1 MQLAAGCGD
10 GPAAPSDD
18 PKDHHG
24 KEREEK
30 EKTMQHKRS
39 RLSTKILA
47 FVLILALVFPASAF
61 ASVADVAKDTRAPG
75 KSLAN
80 TYPAYTDIEWQIS
93 LAENAQA
100 MVTVPTNMTEEEL
113 GTALSGDLTLSLDRD
128 STRGYL
134 NPEKFPYPYQGGA
147 LDTWM
152 TQWTKDKQPQNLFRV
167 TEMGISVDEAG
178 KVSLKLWIDINCYF
192 GNRSGNVDYSAPHSN
207 GGAYLDLCGYYTLNV
222 TAGDE
227 AVGSIHTKIVPYD
240 SFRTVYELYDDIDAL
255 AAMDTDLYVSKES
268 MGQTTTDGYDMPYLI
283 VADSKESVDKW
294 LAYTDLVES
303 DPDLVLTK
311 LANGDFDDLRVPMF
325 ASNVHSNENA
335 AVNGILEFAH
345 LLLEN
350 ETINVNTLEGFTD
363 AGKELLAQE
372 MAKQNVAVPE
382 QIKDFAS
389 YIGFIRGENG
399 YKANGSLY
407 SGQLDLEE
415 YYNVKNNE
423 VNVKELLGDVFMVIV
438 PEQNI
443 EGYEHMTRT
452 TGQGYDPNRDE
463 ANQTLFED
471 ANAMALVNKFNPMVF
486 TEIHGRVEAMLIEPC
501 TPPHEPNYEYDLI
514 DKQFIQ
520 LGEAVGMGAIAN
532 NPEHNSF
539 EMPYRDY
546 LRVDNDSPSGVAWTE
561 PWDDMTTAYGS
572 QFPVLIG
579 TAGITWELPV
589 YSDVASELVVPYG
602 LMTQAMYI
610 QANKITML
618 ENQAKLFSRGVNNT
632 NSNELV
638 APWYVDQ
645 YDRPGTQ
652 TELMRPV
659 YDGEGQNGN
668 FYPECYIIPMDSA
681 NQKNLYDA
689 AAEMKYLTRNDVKV
703 NVASKEFTYDGVTYP
718 AGTMVVSMYQ
728 AKRSLANSQL
738 FDGTFINVWQGLYS
752 ESFAQR
758 SNARGYDRVI
768 VAEPAAYKTIM
779 AACPETIN
787 YTQALTY
794 LAAFATQFEGVE
806 NADVIIENVSN
817 DSAAAVNALLRAG
830 KTVAMITEGSEKGN
844 FICSYEDFM
853 TVAKDYVLTAT
864 GEYGAGIKAAVILN
878 PQVYLPGKPA
888 DNTSGYVE
896 TTLRSGSYNYRFDWL
911 ALTAMG
917 FTMTDDLTKANV
929 IVGSRALSDDAL
941 AAVKAGTPYM
951 GYSNDAITGRSAF
964 MQELGVEI
972 SSCDKGTDFLGRVV
986 YPNNTLVNAT
996 YINEG
1001 DDVMYEYGT
1010 NWFTKIPEG
1019 ATVLV
1024 QNAGKAP
1031 LQGCICLTDDELTE
1045 QFNQYNNGVVGFEYQ
1060 NGDLDMALFA
1070 NVLNHKIHQTDE
1082 YTFISNFIF
1091 SRSLTQ
1097 TAYEGTAQPENPDPV
1112 NPGKPEEP
1120 GKPDAPK
1127 TGDSSN
1133 IIVWVLAASFSCV
1146 MIPAAVTLKRKAR

>member
-1 MQLAAGCGD
+1 
-10 GPAAPSDD
+10 
-18 PKDHHG
+18 
-24 KEREEK
+24 
-30 EKTMQHKRS
+30 MQHKRS

-80 TYPAYTDIEWQIS
+80 TYPAYTDIDWQIS
-93 LAENAQA
+93 LAEDATA
-100 MVTVPTNMTEEEL
+100 TVTLPTNLTENEL
-113 GTALSGDLTLSLDRD
+113 AAAMDAGLSLSLDRD
-128 STRGYL
+128 TQRGYL
-134 NPEKFPYPYQGGA
+134 NPEKFPNPYQGGP
-147 LDTWM
+147 LDSWK
-152 TQWTKDKQPQNLFRV
+152 TQRDTQMFQ
-167 TEMGISVDEAG
+167 VDDYGFAFDDDG
-178 KVSLKLWIDINCYF
+178 KVSLVLYLNISCYF
-192 GNRSGNVDYSAPHSN
+192 ANRSGSVDYSAPHSN
-207 GGAYLDLCGYYTLNV
+207 GGAYLGLCGYYTLRV
-222 TAGDE
+222 TADGKDI
-227 AVGSIHTKIVPYD
+227 ASCHAKVVPYD
-240 SFRTVYELYDDIDAL
+240 SFRTVYELYDDLEAL

-303 DPDLVLTK
+303 DPDLALTK

-382 QIKDFAS
+382 QIKNFAS

-407 SGQLDLEE
+407 SGQLDLAA
-415 YYNVKNNE
+415 YYNVQENR

-514 DKQFIQ
+514 AKQFIQ

-659 YDGEGQNGN
+659 YDGEGQNSN

-806 NADVIIENVSN
+806 NADVIIDNVSN

-864 GEYGAGIKAAVILN
+864 GVYGSGIKAAVILN

-951 GYSNDAITGRSAF
+951 GYSNGAISGSAF

-1010 NWFTKIPEG
+1010 NWFTKLPEG

-1024 QNAGKAP
+1024 QNAGKDP
-1031 LQGCICLTDDELTE
+1031 LQGCICLTDDELTA

-1060 NGDLDMALFA
+1060 NGDLDIALFA

-1097 TAYEGTAQPENPDPV
+1097 TAYEGTAQPTISEQPEKPENPEK
-1112 NPGKPEEP
+1112 PGQ
-1120 GKPDAPK
+1120 PDAPK

-1133 IIVWVLAASFSCV
+1133 IILWVLAASFSCV

>member
-1 MQLAAGCGD
+1 MDAG
-10 GPAAPSDD
+10 
-18 PKDHHG
+18 
-24 KEREEK
+24 
-30 EKTMQHKRS
+30 
-39 RLSTKILA
+39 LS
-47 FVLILALVFPASAF
+47 
-61 ASVADVAKDTRAPG
+61 
-75 KSLAN
+75 
-80 TYPAYTDIEWQIS
+80 
-93 LAENAQA
+93 
-100 MVTVPTNMTEEEL
+100 
-113 GTALSGDLTLSLDRD
+113 LSLDRD
-128 STRGYL
+128 TQRGYL
-134 NPEKFPYPYQGGA
+134 NPEKFPNPYQGGP
-147 LDTWM
+147 LDSWK
-152 TQWTKDKQPQNLFRV
+152 TQRDTQMFQ
-167 TEMGISVDEAG
+167 VDDYGFAFDDDG
-178 KVSLKLWIDINCYF
+178 KVSLVLYLNISCYF
-192 GNRSGNVDYSAPHSN
+192 ANRSGSVDYSAPHSN
-207 GGAYLDLCGYYTLNV
+207 GGAYLDLCGYYTLRV
-222 TAGDE
+222 TADGKDI
-227 AVGSIHTKIVPYD
+227 ASCHAKVVPYD
-240 SFRTVYELYDDIDAL
+240 SFRTVYELYDDLEAL

-303 DPDLVLTK
+303 DPDLALTK

-382 QIKDFAS
+382 QIKNFAS

-407 SGQLDLEE
+407 SGQLDLAA
-415 YYNVKNNE
+415 YYNVQENR

-486 TEIHGRVEAMLIEPC
+486 TEIHGRVDAVLIEPC

-514 DKQFIQ
+514 AKQFIQ

-539 EMPYRDY
+539 EMPHRDY

-806 NADVIIENVSN
+806 NADVIIDNVSN

-830 KTVAMITEGSEKGN
+830 KTVAIITEGSEKGN

-864 GEYGAGIKAAVILN
+864 GVYGAGIKAAVILN

-917 FTMTDDLTKANV
+917 FTMTEDLTKANV

-996 YINEG
+996 YIN
-1001 DDVMYEYGT
+1001 DV
-1010 NWFTKIPEG
+1010 
-1019 ATVLV
+1019 
-1024 QNAGKAP
+1024 
-1031 LQGCICLTDDELTE
+1031 
-1045 QFNQYNNGVVGFEYQ
+1045 
-1060 NGDLDMALFA
+1060 
-1070 NVLNHKIHQTDE
+1070 
-1082 YTFISNFIF
+1082 
-1091 SRSLTQ
+1091 
-1097 TAYEGTAQPENPDPV
+1097 
-1112 NPGKPEEP
+1112 
-1120 GKPDAPK
+1120 PK

-1133 IIVWVLAASFSCV
+1133 IILWVLAASFSCV

>member
-1 MQLAAGCGD
+1 
-10 GPAAPSDD
+10 
-18 PKDHHG
+18 
-24 KEREEK
+24 
-30 EKTMQHKRS
+30 MQHKRS

-80 TYPAYTDIEWQIS
+80 TYPAYTDIDWQIS
-93 LAENAQA
+93 LAEDATA
-100 MVTVPTNMTEEEL
+100 TVTLPTNLTENEL
-113 GTALSGDLTLSLDRD
+113 AAAMDAGLSLSLDRD
-128 STRGYL
+128 TQRGYL
-134 NPEKFPYPYQGGA
+134 NPEKFPNPYQGGP
-147 LDTWM
+147 LDSWK
-152 TQWTKDKQPQNLFRV
+152 TQRDTQMFQ
-167 TEMGISVDEAG
+167 VDDYGFAFDDDG
-178 KVSLKLWIDINCYF
+178 KVSLVLYLNISCYF
-192 GNRSGNVDYSAPHSN
+192 ANRSGSVDYSAPHSN
-207 GGAYLDLCGYYTLNV
+207 GGAYLGLCGYYTLRV
-222 TAGDE
+222 TADGKDI
-227 AVGSIHTKIVPYD
+227 ASCHAKVVPYD
-240 SFRTVYELYDDIDAL
+240 SFRTVYELYDDLEAL

-303 DPDLVLTK
+303 DPDLALTK

-382 QIKDFAS
+382 QIKNFAS

-407 SGQLDLEE
+407 SGQLDLAA
-415 YYNVKNNE
+415 YYNVQENR

-514 DKQFIQ
+514 AKQFIQ

-806 NADVIIENVSN
+806 NADVIIDNVSN

-864 GEYGAGIKAAVILN
+864 GVYGSGIKAAVILN

-951 GYSNDAITGRSAF
+951 GYSNGAISGSAF

-1010 NWFTKIPEG
+1010 NWFTKLPEG

-1024 QNAGKAP
+1024 QNAGKDP
-1031 LQGCICLTDDELTE
+1031 LQGCICLTDDELTA

-1060 NGDLDMALFA
+1060 NGDLDIALFA

-1097 TAYEGTAQPENPDPV
+1097 TAYEGTAQPTISEQPEKPENPEK
-1112 NPGKPEEP
+1112 PGQ
-1120 GKPDAPK
+1120 PDAPK

-1133 IIVWVLAASFSCV
+1133 IILWVLAASFSCV

>member
-1 MQLAAGCGD
+1 MTAD
-10 GPAAPSDD
+10 G
-18 PKDHHG
+18 KD
-24 KEREEK
+24 
-30 EKTMQHKRS
+30 
-39 RLSTKILA
+39 I
-47 FVLILALVFPASAF
+47 ASCH
-61 ASVADVAKDTRAPG
+61 AK
-75 KSLAN
+75 
-80 TYPAYTDIEWQIS
+80 
-93 LAENAQA
+93 
-100 MVTVPTNMTEEEL
+100 V
-113 GTALSGDLTLSLDRD
+113 
-128 STRGYL
+128 
-134 NPEKFPYPYQGGA
+134 
-147 LDTWM
+147 
-152 TQWTKDKQPQNLFRV
+152 
-167 TEMGISVDEAG
+167 
-178 KVSLKLWIDINCYF
+178 
-192 GNRSGNVDYSAPHSN
+192 
-207 GGAYLDLCGYYTLNV
+207 
-222 TAGDE
+222 
-227 AVGSIHTKIVPYD
+227 VPYD
-240 SFRTVYELYDDIDAL
+240 SFRTVYELYDDLEAL
-255 AAMDTDLYVSKES
+255 AATDTDLYVSKES

-303 DPDLVLTK
+303 DPDLALTK

-407 SGQLDLEE
+407 SGQLDLAA
-415 YYNVKNNE
+415 YYNVQENR

-514 DKQFIQ
+514 
-520 LGEAVGMGAIAN
+520 
-532 NPEHNSF
+532 
-539 EMPYRDY
+539 
-546 LRVDNDSPSGVAWTE
+546 
-561 PWDDMTTAYGS
+561 
-572 QFPVLIG
+572 
-579 TAGITWELPV
+579 
-589 YSDVASELVVPYG
+589 
-602 LMTQAMYI
+602 
-610 QANKITML
+610 
-618 ENQAKLFSRGVNNT
+618 AKLFSRGVNNT

-668 FYPECYIIPMDSA
+668 FYPECYIIPMDST

-703 NVASKEFTYDGVTYP
+703 NVASKESTYDGVTYP

-806 NADVIIENVSN
+806 NADVIIDNVSN

-864 GEYGAGIKAAVILN
+864 GVYGAGIKAAVILN

-951 GYSNDAITGRSAF
+951 GYSNGAISGSAF

-996 YINEG
+996 Y
-1001 DDVMYEYGT
+1001 
-1010 NWFTKIPEG
+1010 
-1019 ATVLV
+1019 
-1024 QNAGKAP
+1024 
-1031 LQGCICLTDDELTE
+1031 
-1045 QFNQYNNGVVGFEYQ
+1045 FNDG
-1060 NGDLDMALFA
+1060 
-1070 NVLNHKIHQTDE
+1070 
-1082 YTFISNFIF
+1082 
-1091 SRSLTQ
+1091 
-1097 TAYEGTAQPENPDPV
+1097 
-1112 NPGKPEEP
+1112 
-1120 GKPDAPK
+1120 PK

>member
-1 MQLAAGCGD
+1 
-10 GPAAPSDD
+10 
-18 PKDHHG
+18 
-24 KEREEK
+24 
-30 EKTMQHKRS
+30 MQHKRS

-80 TYPAYTDIEWQIS
+80 TYPAYTDIDWQIS
-93 LAENAQA
+93 LAEDATA
-100 MVTVPTNMTEEEL
+100 TVTLPTNLTENEL
-113 GTALSGDLTLSLDRD
+113 AAAMDAGLSLSLDRD
-128 STRGYL
+128 TQRGYL
-134 NPEKFPYPYQGGA
+134 NPEKFPNPYQGGP
-147 LDTWM
+147 LDSWK
-152 TQWTKDKQPQNLFRV
+152 TQRDTQMFQ
-167 TEMGISVDEAG
+167 VDDYGFAFDDDG
-178 KVSLKLWIDINCYF
+178 KVSLVLYLNISCYF
-192 GNRSGNVDYSAPHSN
+192 ANRSGSVDYSAPHSN
-207 GGAYLDLCGYYTLNV
+207 GGAYLDLCGYYTLRV
-222 TAGDE
+222 TADGKDI
-227 AVGSIHTKIVPYD
+227 ASCHAKVVPYD
-240 SFRTVYELYDDIDAL
+240 SFRTVYELYDDLEAL

-303 DPDLVLTK
+303 DPDLALTK

-325 ASNVHSNENA
+325 VSNVHSNENA

-382 QIKDFAS
+382 QIKNFAS

-407 SGQLDLEE
+407 SGQLDLAA
-415 YYNVKNNE
+415 YYNVQENR

-514 DKQFIQ
+514 AKQFIQ

-806 NADVIIENVSN
+806 NADVIIDNVSN
-817 DSAAAVNALLRAG
+817 DSAAAVNALLRVG

-864 GEYGAGIKAAVILN
+864 GVYGAGIKAAVILN

-917 FTMTDDLTKANV
+917 FTMTEDLTKANV

-1024 QNAGKAP
+1024 QNAGKTP
-1031 LQGCICLTDDELTE
+1031 MQGCICLTDDELTA

-1060 NGDLDMALFA
+1060 SGKLDMALFA

-1091 SRSLTQ
+1091 SRSLTT
-1097 TAYEGTAQPENPDPV
+1097 TAYEGVAQPENPDPV

-1133 IIVWVLAASFSCV
+1133 IILWVLAASFSCV

>member
-1 MQLAAGCGD
+1 
-10 GPAAPSDD
+10 
-18 PKDHHG
+18 
-24 KEREEK
+24 
-30 EKTMQHKRS
+30 MQHKRS

-80 TYPAYTDIEWQIS
+80 TYPAYTDIDWQIS
-93 LAENAQA
+93 LAEDATA
-100 MVTVPTNMTEEEL
+100 TVTLPTNLTENEL
-113 GTALSGDLTLSLDRD
+113 AAAMDAGLSLSLDRD
-128 STRGYL
+128 TQRGYL
-134 NPEKFPYPYQGGA
+134 NPEKFPNPYQGGP
-147 LDTWM
+147 LDSWK
-152 TQWTKDKQPQNLFRV
+152 TQRDTQMFQ
-167 TEMGISVDEAG
+167 VDDYGFAFDDDG
-178 KVSLKLWIDINCYF
+178 KVSLVLYLNISCYF
-192 GNRSGNVDYSAPHSN
+192 ANRSGSVNYSAPHSN
-207 GGAYLDLCGYYTLNV
+207 GGAYLGLCGYYTLRV
-222 TAGDE
+222 TADGKDIVSCH
-227 AVGSIHTKIVPYD
+227 AKVVPYD
-240 SFRTVYELYDDIDAL
+240 SFRTVYELYDDLEAL
-255 AAMDTDLYVSKES
+255 AATDTDLYVSKES

-303 DPDLVLTK
+303 DPDLALTK

-514 DKQFIQ
+514 AKQFIQ

-806 NADVIIENVSN
+806 NADVIIDNVSN

-830 KTVAMITEGSEKGN
+830 KTVAIITEGSEKGN

-864 GEYGAGIKAAVILN
+864 GVYGAGIKAAVILN

-911 ALTAMG
+911 APTAMG
-917 FTMTDDLTKANV
+917 FTIKANV

-951 GYSNDAITGRSAF
+951 GYSTGAISGSAF

-1091 SRSLTQ
+1091 SRSLTE
-1097 TAYEGTAQPENPDPV
+1097 TAYEGVAQPENPDPV

>member
-1 MQLAAGCGD
+1 
-10 GPAAPSDD
+10 
-18 PKDHHG
+18 
-24 KEREEK
+24 
-30 EKTMQHKRS
+30 MQHKRS
-39 RLSTKILA
+39 RLTTKILA

-93 LAENAQA
+93 LAEDATA
-100 MVTVPTNMTEEEL
+100 TVTLPTNLTENEL
-113 GTALSGDLTLSLDRD
+113 AAAMDAGLSLSLDRD
-128 STRGYL
+128 TQRGYL
-134 NPEKFPYPYQGGA
+134 NPEKFPNPYQGGP
-147 LDTWM
+147 LDSWK

-192 GNRSGNVDYSAPHSN
+192 GNRSGSVDYSAPHSN

-240 SFRTVYELYDDIDAL
+240 SFRTVYELYDDLEAL
-255 AAMDTDLYVSKES
+255 AATDTDLYVSKES

-283 VADSKESVDKW
+283 IADSKESVDKW

-303 DPDLVLTK
+303 DPDLALTK

-372 MAKQNVAVPE
+372 IAKQNVAVPE
-382 QIKDFAS
+382 QIKNFAS

-514 DKQFIQ
+514 AKQFIQ

-618 ENQAKLFSRGVNNT
+618 ENQAKLFSRGVNNI

-806 NADVIIENVSN
+806 NADVIIDNVSN

-844 FICSYEDFM
+844 FVCSYEDFM

-864 GEYGAGIKAAVILN
+864 GVYGAGIKAAVILN

-1010 NWFTKIPEG
+1010 NWFTKLPEG

-1024 QNAGKAP
+1024 QNAGKTP
-1031 LQGCICLTDDELTE
+1031 MQGCICLTDDELTA

-1060 NGDLDMALFA
+1060 SGKLDMALFA

-1097 TAYEGTAQPENPDPV
+1097 TAYEGTAQPTTPEQPE
-1112 NPGKPEEP
+1112 KPEEP
-1120 GKPDAPK
+1120 EKPGQPDAPK
-1127 TGDSSN
+1127 TGDPSN
-1133 IIVWVLAASFSCV
+1133 IILWVLAASFSCV

>member
-1 MQLAAGCGD
+1 
-10 GPAAPSDD
+10 
-18 PKDHHG
+18 
-24 KEREEK
+24 
-30 EKTMQHKRS
+30 MQHKRS

-80 TYPAYTDIEWQIS
+80 TYPAYTDIDWQIS
-93 LAENAQA
+93 LAEDATA
-100 MVTVPTNMTEEEL
+100 TVTLPTNLTENEL
-113 GTALSGDLTLSLDRD
+113 AAAMDAGLSLSLDRD
-128 STRGYL
+128 TQRGYL
-134 NPEKFPYPYQGGA
+134 NPEKFPNPYQGGP
-147 LDTWM
+147 LDSWK
-152 TQWTKDKQPQNLFRV
+152 TQRDTQMFQ
-167 TEMGISVDEAG
+167 VDDYGFAFDDDG
-178 KVSLKLWIDINCYF
+178 KVSLVLYLNISCYF
-192 GNRSGNVDYSAPHSN
+192 ANRSGSVNYSAPHSN
-207 GGAYLDLCGYYTLNV
+207 GGAYLGLCGYYTLRV
-222 TAGDE
+222 TADGKDI
-227 AVGSIHTKIVPYD
+227 ASCHAKVVPYD
-240 SFRTVYELYDDIDAL
+240 SFRTVYELYDDLEAL
-255 AAMDTDLYVSKES
+255 AATDTDLYVSKES

-303 DPDLVLTK
+303 DPDLALTK

-382 QIKDFAS
+382 QIKNFAS

-407 SGQLDLEE
+407 SGQLDLAA
-415 YYNVKNNE
+415 YYNVQENR

-438 PEQNI
+438 PEHNI

-514 DKQFIQ
+514 AKQFIQ

-618 ENQAKLFSRGVNNT
+618 ENQAKLFSRGVNNI

-806 NADVIIENVSN
+806 NADVIIDNVSN

-844 FICSYEDFM
+844 FVCSYEDFM

-864 GEYGAGIKAAVILN
+864 GVYGAGIKAAVILN

-1010 NWFTKIPEG
+1010 NWFTKLPEG

-1024 QNAGKAP
+1024 QNAGKTP
-1031 LQGCICLTDDELTE
+1031 MQGCICLTDDELTA

-1060 NGDLDMALFA
+1060 SGKLDMALFA

-1097 TAYEGTAQPENPDPV
+1097 TAYEGTAQPTTPEQPE
-1112 NPGKPEEP
+1112 KPEEP
-1120 GKPDAPK
+1120 EKPGQPDAPK
-1127 TGDSSN
+1127 TGDPSN
-1133 IIVWVLAASFSCV
+1133 IILWVLAASFSCV

>member
-1 MQLAAGCGD
+1 
-10 GPAAPSDD
+10 
-18 PKDHHG
+18 
-24 KEREEK
+24 
-30 EKTMQHKRS
+30 MQHKRS

-61 ASVADVAKDTRAPG
+61 ASVADVAKDTRSPG

-80 TYPAYTDIEWQIS
+80 TYPAYTDIDWQIS
-93 LAENAQA
+93 LAEDATA
-100 MVTVPTNMTEEEL
+100 TVTLPTNLTENEL
-113 GTALSGDLTLSLDRD
+113 AAAMDAGLSLSLDRD
-128 STRGYL
+128 TQRGYL
-134 NPEKFPYPYQGGA
+134 NPEKFPNPYQGGP
-147 LDTWM
+147 LDSWK
-152 TQWTKDKQPQNLFRV
+152 TQRDTQMFQ
-167 TEMGISVDEAG
+167 VDDYGFAFDDDG
-178 KVSLKLWIDINCYF
+178 KVSLVLYLNISCYF
-192 GNRSGNVDYSAPHSN
+192 ANRSGSVDYSAPHSN
-207 GGAYLDLCGYYTLNV
+207 GGAYLDLCGYYTLRV
-222 TAGDE
+222 TADGKDI
-227 AVGSIHTKIVPYD
+227 ASCHAKVVPYD
-240 SFRTVYELYDDIDAL
+240 SFRTVYELYDDLEAL
-255 AAMDTDLYVSKES
+255 AA
-268 MGQTTTDGYDMPYLI
+268 
-283 VADSKESVDKW
+283 
-294 LAYTDLVES
+294 
-303 DPDLVLTK
+303 
-311 LANGDFDDLRVPMF
+311 
-325 ASNVHSNENA
+325 
-335 AVNGILEFAH
+335 
-345 LLLEN
+345 
-350 ETINVNTLEGFTD
+350 
-363 AGKELLAQE
+363 
-372 MAKQNVAVPE
+372 
-382 QIKDFAS
+382 
-389 YIGFIRGENG
+389 
-399 YKANGSLY
+399 
-407 SGQLDLEE
+407 
-415 YYNVKNNE
+415 YYNVQENR

-514 DKQFIQ
+514 AKQFIQ

-806 NADVIIENVSN
+806 NADVIIDNVSN

-830 KTVAMITEGSEKGN
+830 KTVAIITEGSEKGN

-864 GEYGAGIKAAVILN
+864 GVYGAGIKAAVILN

-996 YINEG
+996 YINDG
-1001 DDVMYEYGT
+1001 
-1010 NWFTKIPEG
+1010 
-1019 ATVLV
+1019 
-1024 QNAGKAP
+1024 
-1031 LQGCICLTDDELTE
+1031 
-1045 QFNQYNNGVVGFEYQ
+1045 
-1060 NGDLDMALFA
+1060 
-1070 NVLNHKIHQTDE
+1070 
-1082 YTFISNFIF
+1082 
-1091 SRSLTQ
+1091 
-1097 TAYEGTAQPENPDPV
+1097 
-1112 NPGKPEEP
+1112 
-1120 GKPDAPK
+1120 PK

>member
-1 MQLAAGCGD
+1 
-10 GPAAPSDD
+10 
-18 PKDHHG
+18 
-24 KEREEK
+24 
-30 EKTMQHKRS
+30 MQHKRS

-61 ASVADVAKDTRAPG
+61 ASVADVAKDTRSPD

-80 TYPAYTDIEWQIS
+80 TYPAYTDIDWQIS
-93 LAENAQA
+93 LAEDATA
-100 MVTVPTNMTEEEL
+100 TVTLPTNLTENEL
-113 GTALSGDLTLSLDRD
+113 AAAMDAGLSLSLDRD
-128 STRGYL
+128 TQRGYL
-134 NPEKFPYPYQGGA
+134 NPEKFPNPYQGGP
-147 LDTWM
+147 LDSWK
-152 TQWTKDKQPQNLFRV
+152 TQRDTQMFQ
-167 TEMGISVDEAG
+167 VDDYGFAFDDDG
-178 KVSLKLWIDINCYF
+178 KVSLVLYLNISCYF
-192 GNRSGNVDYSAPHSN
+192 ANRSGSVDYSAPHSN
-207 GGAYLDLCGYYTLNV
+207 GGAYLGLCGYYTLRV
-222 TAGDE
+222 TADGKDI
-227 AVGSIHTKIVPYD
+227 ASCHAKVVPYD
-240 SFRTVYELYDDIDAL
+240 SFRTVYELYDDLEAL
-255 AAMDTDLYVSKES
+255 AATDTDLYVSKES

-303 DPDLVLTK
+303 DPDLALTK

-382 QIKDFAS
+382 QIKNFAS

-407 SGQLDLEE
+407 SGQLDLAA
-415 YYNVKNNE
+415 YYNVQENR

-514 DKQFIQ
+514 AKQFIQ

-689 AAEMKYLTRNDVKV
+689 AEMKYLTRNDVKV

-738 FDGTFINVWQGLYS
+738 FDGTFINVWRGLYS

-758 SNARGYDRVI
+758 SNARGYDRII

-794 LAAFATQFEGVE
+794 LATFATQFEGVE
-806 NADVIIENVSN
+806 NADVIIDNVSN

-853 TVAKDYVLTAT
+853 TVAKDYVITAT
-864 GEYGAGIKAAVILN
+864 GVYGANYKAAVILN
-878 PQVYLPGKPA
+878 PLVFLPGKPA
-888 DNTSGYVE
+888 NNTSGYVE

-917 FTMTDDLTKANV
+917 FTMTEDLTKANV

-951 GYSNDAITGRSAF
+951 GYSTGAISESAL

-972 SSCDKGTDFLGRVV
+972 SSCTMGTDFLGRVV
-986 YPNNTLVNAT
+986 YPNNTLVNAS
-996 YINEG
+996 YINEA

-1024 QNAGKAP
+1024 QNAGKTP
-1031 LQGCICLTDDELTE
+1031 LQGCICLTDDKLTE

-1060 NGDLDMALFA
+1060 SGKLDMALFA

-1091 SRSLTQ
+1091 SRSLTE
-1097 TAYEGTAQPENPDPV
+1097 TAYEGVAQPENPDPV

-1127 TGDSSN
+1127 TGDTSS
-1133 IIVWVLAASFSCV
+1133 IIVWVLAASFTVV
-1146 MIPAAVTLKRKAR
+1146 MIPMTVTLKRKAR

>member
-1 MQLAAGCGD
+1 
-10 GPAAPSDD
+10 
-18 PKDHHG
+18 
-24 KEREEK
+24 
-30 EKTMQHKRS
+30 MQHKRS

-61 ASVADVAKDTRAPG
+61 ASVADVAKDTRSPG

-80 TYPAYTDIEWQIS
+80 TYPAYTDIDWQIS
-93 LAENAQA
+93 LAEDATA
-100 MVTVPTNMTEEEL
+100 TVTLPTNLTENEL
-113 GTALSGDLTLSLDRD
+113 AAAMDAGLSLSLDRD
-128 STRGYL
+128 TQRGYL
-134 NPEKFPYPYQGGA
+134 NPEKFPNPYQGGP
-147 LDTWM
+147 LDSWK
-152 TQWTKDKQPQNLFRV
+152 TQRDTQMFQ
-167 TEMGISVDEAG
+167 VDDYGFAFDDDG
-178 KVSLKLWIDINCYF
+178 KVSLVLYLNISCYF
-192 GNRSGNVDYSAPHSN
+192 ANRSGSVDYSAPHSN
-207 GGAYLDLCGYYTLNV
+207 GGAYLDLCGYYTLRV
-222 TAGDE
+222 TADGKDI
-227 AVGSIHTKIVPYD
+227 ASCHAKVVPYD
-240 SFRTVYELYDDIDAL
+240 SFRTVYELYDDLEAL
-255 AAMDTDLYVSKES
+255 AAMDTDLYVAKES
-268 MGQTTTDGYDMPYLI
+268 MGQTTVDGYDMPYLI

-303 DPDLVLTK
+303 DPDLALTK

-350 ETINVNTLEGFTD
+350 ETISVNTLEGFTD

-382 QIKDFAS
+382 QIKNFAS

-514 DKQFIQ
+514 AKQFIQ

-539 EMPYRDY
+539 EMPHRDY

-610 QANKITML
+610 QANKITMP

-806 NADVIIENVSN
+806 NADVIIDNVSN

-853 TVAKDYVLTAT
+853 TVAKDYVITAT
-864 GEYGAGIKAAVILN
+864 GVYGANYKAAVILN
-878 PQVYLPGKPA
+878 PLVFLPGKPA
-888 DNTSGYVE
+888 NNTSGYVE

-929 IVGSRALSDDAL
+929 IVGSRVLSDDAL

-951 GYSNDAITGRSAF
+951 GYSNDAITGSSAF

-972 SSCDKGTDFLGRVV
+972 SSCDMGTDFLGRVV

-1010 NWFTKIPEG
+1010 NWFTKIPKG

-1060 NGDLDMALFA
+1060 SGDLDMALFA

-1091 SRSLTQ
+1091 SRSLTT
-1097 TAYEGTAQPENPDPV
+1097 TAYEGVAQPENPDPV

-1133 IIVWVLAASFSCV
+1133 IILWVLAASFSCV

>member
-1 MQLAAGCGD
+1 M
-10 GPAAPSDD
+10 
-18 PKDHHG
+18 
-24 KEREEK
+24 
-30 EKTMQHKRS
+30 
-39 RLSTKILA
+39 
-47 FVLILALVFPASAF
+47 
-61 ASVADVAKDTRAPG
+61 PG
-75 KSLAN
+75 H
-80 TYPAYTDIEWQIS
+80 
-93 LAENAQA
+93 
-100 MVTVPTNMTEEEL
+100 PTFYE
-113 GTALSGDLTLSLDRD
+113 
-128 STRGYL
+128 
-134 NPEKFPYPYQGGA
+134 
-147 LDTWM
+147 
-152 TQWTKDKQPQNLFRV
+152 
-167 TEMGISVDEAG
+167 VD
-178 KVSLKLWIDINCYF
+178 F
-192 GNRSGNVDYSAPHSN
+192 
-207 GGAYLDLCGYYTLNV
+207 
-222 TAGDE
+222 
-227 AVGSIHTKIVPYD
+227 
-240 SFRTVYELYDDIDAL
+240 
-255 AAMDTDLYVSKES
+255 
-268 MGQTTTDGYDMPYLI
+268 
-283 VADSKESVDKW
+283 
-294 LAYTDLVES
+294 
-303 DPDLVLTK
+303 
-311 LANGDFDDLRVPMF
+311 
-325 ASNVHSNENA
+325 
-335 AVNGILEFAH
+335 
-345 LLLEN
+345 
-350 ETINVNTLEGFTD
+350 
-363 AGKELLAQE
+363 
-372 MAKQNVAVPE
+372 
-382 QIKDFAS
+382 
-389 YIGFIRGENG
+389 
-399 YKANGSLY
+399 
-407 SGQLDLEE
+407 
-415 YYNVKNNE
+415 
-423 VNVKELLGDVFMVIV
+423 
-438 PEQNI
+438 
-443 EGYEHMTRT
+443 
-452 TGQGYDPNRDE
+452 
-463 ANQTLFED
+463 
-471 ANAMALVNKFNPMVF
+471 
-486 TEIHGRVEAMLIEPC
+486 
-501 TPPHEPNYEYDLI
+501 EYDLI
-514 DKQFIQ
+514 AKQFIQ

-652 TELMRPV
+652 TELMLPV

-806 NADVIIENVSN
+806 NADVIIDNVSN
-817 DSAAAVNALLRAG
+817 DSAAAVNVLLRAG

-1010 NWFTKIPEG
+1010 NWFTKLPEG

-1024 QNAGKAP
+1024 QNAGKTP
-1031 LQGCICLTDDELTE
+1031 MQGCICLTDEELTA

-1060 NGDLDMALFA
+1060 SGKLDMALFA

-1091 SRSLTQ
+1091 SRSLTT
-1097 TAYEGTAQPENPDPV
+1097 TAYEGVAQPENPDPV

-1133 IIVWVLAASFSCV
+1133 IILWVLAASFSCV

>member
-1 MQLAAGCGD
+1 M
-10 GPAAPSDD
+10 
-18 PKDHHG
+18 
-24 KEREEK
+24 
-30 EKTMQHKRS
+30 
-39 RLSTKILA
+39 
-47 FVLILALVFPASAF
+47 
-61 ASVADVAKDTRAPG
+61 AKDTRSPG

-80 TYPAYTDIEWQIS
+80 TYPAYTDIDWQIS
-93 LAENAQA
+93 LAEDATA
-100 MVTVPTNMTEEEL
+100 TVTLPTNLTENEL
-113 GTALSGDLTLSLDRD
+113 AAAMDAGLSLSLDRD
-128 STRGYL
+128 TQRGYL
-134 NPEKFPYPYQGGA
+134 NPEKFPNPYQGGP
-147 LDTWM
+147 LDSWK
-152 TQWTKDKQPQNLFRV
+152 TQRDTQMFQ
-167 TEMGISVDEAG
+167 VDDYGFAFDDDG
-178 KVSLKLWIDINCYF
+178 KVSLVLYLNISCYF
-192 GNRSGNVDYSAPHSN
+192 ANRSGSVDYSAPHSN
-207 GGAYLDLCGYYTLNV
+207 GGAYLDLCGYYTLRV
-222 TAGDE
+222 TADGKDI
-227 AVGSIHTKIVPYD
+227 ASCHAKVVPYD
-240 SFRTVYELYDDIDAL
+240 SFRTVYELYDDLEAL

-303 DPDLVLTK
+303 DPDLALTK

-382 QIKDFAS
+382 QIKNFAS

-407 SGQLDLEE
+407 SGQLDLAA
-415 YYNVKNNE
+415 YYNVQENR

-514 DKQFIQ
+514 AKQFIQ

-532 NPEHNSF
+532 NPEHSSF

-589 YSDVASELVVPYG
+589 YSDIASELVVPYG

-806 NADVIIENVSN
+806 NADVIIDNVSN

-864 GEYGAGIKAAVILN
+864 GVYGAGIKAAVILN

-996 YINEG
+996 YINEA

-1091 SRSLTQ
+1091 SRSLTE
-1097 TAYEGTAQPENPDPV
+1097 TAYEGVAQPENPNPV

-1120 GKPDAPK
+1120 GKPDVPK
-1127 TGDSSN
+1127 TGDTSS
-1133 IIVWVLAASFSCV
+1133 IIVWVLAASFTVV
-1146 MIPAAVTLKRKAR
+1146 MIPMTVTLKRKAR

>member
-1 MQLAAGCGD
+1 
-10 GPAAPSDD
+10 
-18 PKDHHG
+18 
-24 KEREEK
+24 
-30 EKTMQHKRS
+30 MQHKRS

-61 ASVADVAKDTRAPG
+61 ASVADVAKDTRSPG

-80 TYPAYTDIEWQIS
+80 TYPAYTDIDWQIS
-93 LAENAQA
+93 LAEDATA
-100 MVTVPTNMTEEEL
+100 TVTLPTNLTENEL
-113 GTALSGDLTLSLDRD
+113 AAAMDAGLSLSLDRD
-128 STRGYL
+128 TQRGYL
-134 NPEKFPYPYQGGA
+134 NPEKFPNPYQGGP
-147 LDTWM
+147 LDSWK
-152 TQWTKDKQPQNLFRV
+152 TQRDTQMFQ
-167 TEMGISVDEAG
+167 VDDYGFAFDDDG
-178 KVSLKLWIDINCYF
+178 KVSLVLYLNISCYF
-192 GNRSGNVDYSAPHSN
+192 ANRSGSVDYSAPHSN
-207 GGAYLDLCGYYTLNV
+207 GGAYLDLCGYYTLRV
-222 TAGDE
+222 TADGKDI
-227 AVGSIHTKIVPYD
+227 ASCHAKVVPYD
-240 SFRTVYELYDDIDAL
+240 SFRTVYELYDDLEAL

-303 DPDLVLTK
+303 DPDLALTK

-382 QIKDFAS
+382 QIKNFAS

-407 SGQLDLEE
+407 SGQLDLAA
-415 YYNVKNNE
+415 YYNVQENR

-514 DKQFIQ
+514 AKQFIQ

-806 NADVIIENVSN
+806 NADVIIDNVSN

-864 GEYGAGIKAAVILN
+864 GVYGAGIKAAVILN

-917 FTMTDDLTKANV
+917 FTMTEDLTKANV

-951 GYSNDAITGRSAF
+951 GYSTGAISGSAF

-1091 SRSLTQ
+1091 SRSLTE
-1097 TAYEGTAQPENPDPV
+1097 TAYEGVAQPENPDPV

>member
-39 RLSTKILA
+39 RLTTKILA
-47 FVLILALVFPASAF
+47 FVLIRSLVFPASAF

-192 GNRSGNVDYSAPHSN
+192 GNRSGNVDFSAPHSN

-452 TGQGYDPNRDE
+452 TSQGYDPNRDE

-514 DKQFIQ
+514 AKQFIQ

-539 EMPYRDY
+539 EMPHRDY

-703 NVASKEFTYDGVTYP
+703 NVAGKEFTYDGVTYP

-806 NADVIIENVSN
+806 NADVIIDNVSN

-844 FICSYEDFM
+844 FVCSYEDFM

-864 GEYGAGIKAAVILN
+864 GVYGAGIKAAVILN

-917 FTMTDDLTKANV
+917 FTMTEDLTKANV

-951 GYSNDAITGRSAF
+951 GYSTGAISGSAF

-1010 NWFTKIPEG
+1010 NWFTKLPEG

-1024 QNAGKAP
+1024 QNAGKTP
-1031 LQGCICLTDDELTE
+1031 MQGCICLTDEELTA

-1060 NGDLDMALFA
+1060 SGKLDMALFA

-1091 SRSLTQ
+1091 SRSLTT
-1097 TAYEGTAQPENPDPV
+1097 TAYEGVAQPENPDPV

-1133 IIVWVLAASFSCV
+1133 IILWVLAASFSCV

>member
-1 MQLAAGCGD
+1 
-10 GPAAPSDD
+10 
-18 PKDHHG
+18 
-24 KEREEK
+24 
-30 EKTMQHKRS
+30 MQHKRS

-61 ASVADVAKDTRAPG
+61 ASVADVAKDTRSPG

-80 TYPAYTDIEWQIS
+80 TYPAYTDIDWQIS
-93 LAENAQA
+93 LAEDATA
-100 MVTVPTNMTEEEL
+100 TVTLPTNLTENEL
-113 GTALSGDLTLSLDRD
+113 AAAMDAGLSLSLDRD
-128 STRGYL
+128 TQRGYL
-134 NPEKFPYPYQGGA
+134 NPEKFPNPYQGGP
-147 LDTWM
+147 LDSWK
-152 TQWTKDKQPQNLFRV
+152 TQRDTQMFQ
-167 TEMGISVDEAG
+167 VDDYGFAFDDDG
-178 KVSLKLWIDINCYF
+178 KVSLVLYLNISCYF
-192 GNRSGNVDYSAPHSN
+192 ANRSGSVDYSAPHSN
-207 GGAYLDLCGYYTLNV
+207 GGAYLDLCGYYTLRV
-222 TAGDE
+222 TADGKDI
-227 AVGSIHTKIVPYD
+227 ASCHAKVVPYD
-240 SFRTVYELYDDIDAL
+240 SFRTVYELYDDLEAL
-255 AAMDTDLYVSKES
+255 AAMDTDLYVAKES
-268 MGQTTTDGYDMPYLI
+268 MGQTTVDGYDMPYLI

-303 DPDLVLTK
+303 DPDLALTK

-350 ETINVNTLEGFTD
+350 ETISVNTLEGFTD

-382 QIKDFAS
+382 QIKNFAS

-514 DKQFIQ
+514 AKQFIQ

-539 EMPYRDY
+539 EMPHRDY

-806 NADVIIENVSN
+806 NADVIIDNVSN

-853 TVAKDYVLTAT
+853 TVAKDYVITAT
-864 GEYGAGIKAAVILN
+864 GVYGANYKAAVILN
-878 PQVYLPGKPA
+878 PLVFLPGKPA
-888 DNTSGYVE
+888 NNTSGYVE

-929 IVGSRALSDDAL
+929 IVGSRVLSDDAL

-951 GYSNDAITGRSAF
+951 GYSNDAITGSSAF

-972 SSCDKGTDFLGRVV
+972 SSCDMGTDFLGRVV

-1010 NWFTKIPEG
+1010 NWFTKIPKG

-1060 NGDLDMALFA
+1060 SGDLDMALFA

-1091 SRSLTQ
+1091 SRSLTT
-1097 TAYEGTAQPENPDPV
+1097 TAYEGVAQPENPDPV

-1133 IIVWVLAASFSCV
+1133 IILSVLAASFSCV

>member
-1 MQLAAGCGD
+1 
-10 GPAAPSDD
+10 
-18 PKDHHG
+18 
-24 KEREEK
+24 
-30 EKTMQHKRS
+30 MQHKRS

-80 TYPAYTDIEWQIS
+80 TYPAYTDIDWQIS
-93 LAENAQA
+93 LAEDATA
-100 MVTVPTNMTEEEL
+100 TVTLPTNLTENEL
-113 GTALSGDLTLSLDRD
+113 AAAMDAGLSLSLDRD
-128 STRGYL
+128 TQRGYL
-134 NPEKFPYPYQGGA
+134 NPEKFPNPYQGGP
-147 LDTWM
+147 LDSWK
-152 TQWTKDKQPQNLFRV
+152 TQRDTQMFQ
-167 TEMGISVDEAG
+167 VDDYGFAFDDDG
-178 KVSLKLWIDINCYF
+178 KVSLVLYLNISCYF
-192 GNRSGNVDYSAPHSN
+192 ANRSGSVDYSAPHSN
-207 GGAYLDLCGYYTLNV
+207 GGAYLGLCGYYTLRV
-222 TAGDE
+222 TADGKDI
-227 AVGSIHTKIVPYD
+227 ASCHAKVVPYD
-240 SFRTVYELYDDIDAL
+240 SFRTVYELYDDLEAL

-303 DPDLVLTK
+303 DPDLALTK

-382 QIKDFAS
+382 QIKNFAS

-407 SGQLDLEE
+407 SGQLDLAA
-415 YYNVKNNE
+415 YYNVQENR

-514 DKQFIQ
+514 AKQFIQ

-806 NADVIIENVSN
+806 NADVIIDNVSN
-817 DSAAAVNALLRAG
+817 DSTAAINALLRAG

-864 GEYGAGIKAAVILN
+864 GVYGAGIKAAVILN

-917 FTMTDDLTKANV
+917 FTMTEDLTKANV

-951 GYSNDAITGRSAF
+951 GYSNDDITGRSAF

-1010 NWFTKIPEG
+1010 NWFTKLLEG

-1024 QNAGKAP
+1024 QNAGKTP
-1031 LQGCICLTDDELTE
+1031 MQGCICLTDEELTA

-1060 NGDLDMALFA
+1060 NGDLDIALFA

-1097 TAYEGTAQPENPDPV
+1097 TAYEGTAQPTTPEQPE
-1112 NPGKPEEP
+1112 KPEEP
-1120 GKPDAPK
+1120 EKPGQPDAPK
-1127 TGDSSN
+1127 TGDPSN
-1133 IIVWVLAASFSCV
+1133 IILWVLAASFSCV

>member
-1 MQLAAGCGD
+1 
-10 GPAAPSDD
+10 
-18 PKDHHG
+18 
-24 KEREEK
+24 
-30 EKTMQHKRS
+30 MQHKRS

-61 ASVADVAKDTRAPG
+61 ASVADVAKDTRSPG

-80 TYPAYTDIEWQIS
+80 TYPAYTDIDWQIS
-93 LAENAQA
+93 LAEDATA
-100 MVTVPTNMTEEEL
+100 TVTLPTNLTENEL
-113 GTALSGDLTLSLDRD
+113 AAAMDAGLSLSLDRD
-128 STRGYL
+128 TQRGYL
-134 NPEKFPYPYQGGA
+134 NPEKFPNPYQGGP
-147 LDTWM
+147 LDSWK
-152 TQWTKDKQPQNLFRV
+152 TQRDTQMFQ
-167 TEMGISVDEAG
+167 VDDYGFAFDDDG
-178 KVSLKLWIDINCYF
+178 KVSLVLYLNISCYF
-192 GNRSGNVDYSAPHSN
+192 ANRSGSVDYSAPHSN
-207 GGAYLDLCGYYTLNV
+207 GGAYLDLCGYYTLRV
-222 TAGDE
+222 TADGKDI
-227 AVGSIHTKIVPYD
+227 ASCHAKVVPYD
-240 SFRTVYELYDDIDAL
+240 SFRTVYELYDDLEAL
-255 AAMDTDLYVSKES
+255 AAMDTDLYVAKES
-268 MGQTTTDGYDMPYLI
+268 MGQTTVDGYDMPYLI

-303 DPDLVLTK
+303 DPDLALTK

-325 ASNVHSNENA
+325 ASNVHPNENA

-350 ETINVNTLEGFTD
+350 ETISVNTLEGFTD

-382 QIKDFAS
+382 QIKNFAS

-514 DKQFIQ
+514 AKQFIQ

-539 EMPYRDY
+539 EMPHRDY

-738 FDGTFINVWQGLYS
+738 FDGTFIYVWQGLYS

-806 NADVIIENVSN
+806 NADVIIDNVSN

-853 TVAKDYVLTAT
+853 TVAKDYVITAT
-864 GEYGAGIKAAVILN
+864 GVYGANYKAAVILN
-878 PQVYLPGKPA
+878 PLVFLPGKPA
-888 DNTSGYVE
+888 NNTSGYVE

-929 IVGSRALSDDAL
+929 IVGSRVLSDDAL

-951 GYSNDAITGRSAF
+951 GYSNDAITGSSAF

-972 SSCDKGTDFLGRVV
+972 SSCDMGTDFLGRVV

-1010 NWFTKIPEG
+1010 NWFTKIPKG

-1024 QNAGKAP
+1024 QNAGKAL

-1060 NGDLDMALFA
+1060 SGDLDMALFA

-1091 SRSLTQ
+1091 SRSLTT
-1097 TAYEGTAQPENPDPV
+1097 TAYEGVAQPENPDPV

-1133 IIVWVLAASFSCV
+1133 IILWVLAASFSCV

>member
-1 MQLAAGCGD
+1 
-10 GPAAPSDD
+10 
-18 PKDHHG
+18 
-24 KEREEK
+24 
-30 EKTMQHKRS
+30 MQHKRS

-80 TYPAYTDIEWQIS
+80 TYPAYTDIDWQIS
-93 LAENAQA
+93 LAEDATA
-100 MVTVPTNMTEEEL
+100 TVTLPTNLTENEL
-113 GTALSGDLTLSLDRD
+113 AAAMDAGLSLSLDRD
-128 STRGYL
+128 TQRGYL
-134 NPEKFPYPYQGGA
+134 NPEKFPNPYQGGP
-147 LDTWM
+147 LDSWK
-152 TQWTKDKQPQNLFRV
+152 TQRDTQMFQ
-167 TEMGISVDEAG
+167 VDDYGFAFDDDG
-178 KVSLKLWIDINCYF
+178 KVSLVLYLNISCYF
-192 GNRSGNVDYSAPHSN
+192 ANRSGSVDYSAPHSN
-207 GGAYLDLCGYYTLNV
+207 GGAYLGLCGYYTLRV
-222 TAGDE
+222 TADGKDI
-227 AVGSIHTKIVPYD
+227 ASCHAKVVPYD
-240 SFRTVYELYDDIDAL
+240 SFRTVYELYDDLEAL

-407 SGQLDLEE
+407 SGQLDLAA
-415 YYNVKNNE
+415 YYNVQENR

-514 DKQFIQ
+514 AKQFIQ

-806 NADVIIENVSN
+806 NADVIIDNVSN

-830 KTVAMITEGSEKGN
+830 KTVAIITEGSEKGN

-864 GEYGAGIKAAVILN
+864 GVYGAGIKAAVILN

-996 YINEG
+996 YINDG
-1001 DDVMYEYGT
+1001 
-1010 NWFTKIPEG
+1010 
-1019 ATVLV
+1019 
-1024 QNAGKAP
+1024 
-1031 LQGCICLTDDELTE
+1031 
-1045 QFNQYNNGVVGFEYQ
+1045 
-1060 NGDLDMALFA
+1060 
-1070 NVLNHKIHQTDE
+1070 
-1082 YTFISNFIF
+1082 
-1091 SRSLTQ
+1091 
-1097 TAYEGTAQPENPDPV
+1097 
-1112 NPGKPEEP
+1112 
-1120 GKPDAPK
+1120 PK

>member
-1 MQLAAGCGD
+1 
-10 GPAAPSDD
+10 
-18 PKDHHG
+18 
-24 KEREEK
+24 
-30 EKTMQHKRS
+30 MQHKRS

-61 ASVADVAKDTRAPG
+61 ASVADVAKDTRSPG

-80 TYPAYTDIEWQIS
+80 TYPAYTDIDWQIS
-93 LAENAQA
+93 LAEDATA
-100 MVTVPTNMTEEEL
+100 TVTLPTNLTENEL
-113 GTALSGDLTLSLDRD
+113 AAAMDAGLSLSLDRD
-128 STRGYL
+128 TQRGYL
-134 NPEKFPYPYQGGA
+134 NPEKFPNPYQGGP
-147 LDTWM
+147 LDSWK

-192 GNRSGNVDYSAPHSN
+192 GNRSGSVDYSAPHSN

-240 SFRTVYELYDDIDAL
+240 SFRTVYELYDDLEAL
-255 AAMDTDLYVSKES
+255 AATDTDLYVSKES

-283 VADSKESVDKW
+283 IADSKESVDKW

-303 DPDLVLTK
+303 DPDLALTK

-363 AGKELLAQE
+363 AGKELLAQK

-382 QIKDFAS
+382 QIKNFAS

-407 SGQLDLEE
+407 SGQLDLAA
-415 YYNVKNNE
+415 YYNVQENR

-514 DKQFIQ
+514 AKQFIQ

-572 QFPVLIG
+572 QFLVLIG

-618 ENQAKLFSRGVNNT
+618 ENQAKLFSRGVNNN

-806 NADVIIENVSN
+806 NADVIIDNVSN
-817 DSAAAVNALLRAG
+817 DSAAAVNVLLRAG

-1045 QFNQYNNGVVGFEYQ
+1045 QFNQYNNGVVGFKYQ

-1091 SRSLTQ
+1091 SRSLTT
-1097 TAYEGTAQPENPDPV
+1097 TAYEGVAQPENPDPV

-1133 IIVWVLAASFSCV
+1133 IILWVLAASFSCV

>member
-1 MQLAAGCGD
+1 
-10 GPAAPSDD
+10 
-18 PKDHHG
+18 
-24 KEREEK
+24 
-30 EKTMQHKRS
+30 MQHKRS

-61 ASVADVAKDTRAPG
+61 ASVADVAKDTRSPG

-80 TYPAYTDIEWQIS
+80 TYPAYTDIDWQIS
-93 LAENAQA
+93 LAEDATA
-100 MVTVPTNMTEEEL
+100 TVTLPTNLTENEL
-113 GTALSGDLTLSLDRD
+113 AAAMDAGLSLSLDRD
-128 STRGYL
+128 TQRGYL
-134 NPEKFPYPYQGGA
+134 NPEKFPNPYQGGP
-147 LDTWM
+147 LDSWK
-152 TQWTKDKQPQNLFRV
+152 TQRDTQMFQ
-167 TEMGISVDEAG
+167 VDDYGFAFDDDG
-178 KVSLKLWIDINCYF
+178 KVSLVLYLNISCYF
-192 GNRSGNVDYSAPHSN
+192 ANRSGSVDYSAPHSN
-207 GGAYLDLCGYYTLNV
+207 GGAYLDLCGYYTLRV
-222 TAGDE
+222 TADGKDI
-227 AVGSIHTKIVPYD
+227 ASCHAKVVPYD
-240 SFRTVYELYDDIDAL
+240 SFRTVYELYDDLEAL
-255 AAMDTDLYVSKES
+255 AAMDTDLYVAKES
-268 MGQTTTDGYDMPYLI
+268 MGQTTVDGYDMPYLI

-303 DPDLVLTK
+303 DPDLALTK

-350 ETINVNTLEGFTD
+350 ETISVNTLEGFTD

-382 QIKDFAS
+382 QIKNFAS

-501 TPPHEPNYEYDLI
+501 TPPHEPNYEYDLTA
-514 DKQFIQ
+514 KQFIQ

-539 EMPYRDY
+539 EMPHRDY

-806 NADVIIENVSN
+806 NADVIIDNVSN

-853 TVAKDYVLTAT
+853 TVAKDYVITAT
-864 GEYGAGIKAAVILN
+864 GVYGANYKAAVILN
-878 PQVYLPGKPA
+878 PLVFLPGKPA
-888 DNTSGYVE
+888 NNTSGYVE

-929 IVGSRALSDDAL
+929 IVGSRVLSDDAL

-951 GYSNDAITGRSAF
+951 GYSNDAITGSSAF

-972 SSCDKGTDFLGRVV
+972 SSCDMGTDFLGRVV

-1010 NWFTKIPEG
+1010 NWFTKIPKG

-1060 NGDLDMALFA
+1060 SGDLDMALFA

-1091 SRSLTQ
+1091 SRSLTT
-1097 TAYEGTAQPENPDPV
+1097 TAYEGVAQPENPDPV

-1133 IIVWVLAASFSCV
+1133 IILWVLAASFSCV

>member
-1 MQLAAGCGD
+1 
-10 GPAAPSDD
+10 
-18 PKDHHG
+18 
-24 KEREEK
+24 
-30 EKTMQHKRS
+30 
-39 RLSTKILA
+39 
-47 FVLILALVFPASAF
+47 
-61 ASVADVAKDTRAPG
+61 
-75 KSLAN
+75 
-80 TYPAYTDIEWQIS
+80 
-93 LAENAQA
+93 
-100 MVTVPTNMTEEEL
+100 
-113 GTALSGDLTLSLDRD
+113 
-128 STRGYL
+128 
-134 NPEKFPYPYQGGA
+134 
-147 LDTWM
+147 
-152 TQWTKDKQPQNLFRV
+152 
-167 TEMGISVDEAG
+167 
-178 KVSLKLWIDINCYF
+178 
-192 GNRSGNVDYSAPHSN
+192 
-207 GGAYLDLCGYYTLNV
+207 
-222 TAGDE
+222 
-227 AVGSIHTKIVPYD
+227 
-240 SFRTVYELYDDIDAL
+240 
-255 AAMDTDLYVSKES
+255 
-268 MGQTTTDGYDMPYLI
+268 
-283 VADSKESVDKW
+283 
-294 LAYTDLVES
+294 
-303 DPDLVLTK
+303 
-311 LANGDFDDLRVPMF
+311 
-325 ASNVHSNENA
+325 
-335 AVNGILEFAH
+335 
-345 LLLEN
+345 
-350 ETINVNTLEGFTD
+350 
-363 AGKELLAQE
+363 

-382 QIKDFAS
+382 QIKNFAS

-514 DKQFIQ
+514 AKQFIQ

-539 EMPYRDY
+539 EMPHRDY

-806 NADVIIENVSN
+806 NADVIIDNVSN

-830 KTVAMITEGSEKGN
+830 KTVAIITEGSEKGN

-864 GEYGAGIKAAVILN
+864 GVYGAGIKAAVILN

-917 FTMTDDLTKANV
+917 FTMTEDLTKANV

-996 YINEG
+996 YIN
-1001 DDVMYEYGT
+1001 DV
-1010 NWFTKIPEG
+1010 
-1019 ATVLV
+1019 
-1024 QNAGKAP
+1024 
-1031 LQGCICLTDDELTE
+1031 
-1045 QFNQYNNGVVGFEYQ
+1045 
-1060 NGDLDMALFA
+1060 
-1070 NVLNHKIHQTDE
+1070 
-1082 YTFISNFIF
+1082 
-1091 SRSLTQ
+1091 
-1097 TAYEGTAQPENPDPV
+1097 
-1112 NPGKPEEP
+1112 
-1120 GKPDAPK
+1120 PK

-1133 IIVWVLAASFSCV
+1133 IILWVLAASFTVV

>member
-1 MQLAAGCGD
+1 
-10 GPAAPSDD
+10 
-18 PKDHHG
+18 
-24 KEREEK
+24 
-30 EKTMQHKRS
+30 MQHKRS

-61 ASVADVAKDTRAPG
+61 ASVADVAKDTRSPG

-80 TYPAYTDIEWQIS
+80 TYPAYTDIDWQIS
-93 LAENAQA
+93 LAEDATA
-100 MVTVPTNMTEEEL
+100 TVTLPTNLTENEL
-113 GTALSGDLTLSLDRD
+113 AAAMDAGLSLSLDRD
-128 STRGYL
+128 TQRGYL
-134 NPEKFPYPYQGGA
+134 NPEKFPNPYQGGP
-147 LDTWM
+147 LDSWK
-152 TQWTKDKQPQNLFRV
+152 TQRDTQMFQ
-167 TEMGISVDEAG
+167 VDDYGFAFDDDG
-178 KVSLKLWIDINCYF
+178 KVSLVLYLNISCYF
-192 GNRSGNVDYSAPHSN
+192 ANRSGSVDYSAPHSN
-207 GGAYLDLCGYYTLNV
+207 GGAYLDLCGYYTLRV
-222 TAGDE
+222 TADGKDI
-227 AVGSIHTKIVPYD
+227 ASCHAKVVPYD
-240 SFRTVYELYDDIDAL
+240 SFRTVYELYDDLEAL
-255 AAMDTDLYVSKES
+255 AATDTDLYVSKES

-283 VADSKESVDKW
+283 IADSKESVDKW

-407 SGQLDLEE
+407 SGQLDLAA
-415 YYNVKNNE
+415 YYNVQENR

-514 DKQFIQ
+514 AKQFIQ

-539 EMPYRDY
+539 EMPHRDY

-610 QANKITML
+610 QANKNTML

-703 NVASKEFTYDGVTYP
+703 NVAGKEFTYDGVTYP

-806 NADVIIENVSN
+806 NADVIIDNVSN

-844 FICSYEDFM
+844 FVCSYEDFM

-864 GEYGAGIKAAVILN
+864 GVYGAGIKAAVILN

-917 FTMTDDLTKANV
+917 FTMTEDLTKANV

-951 GYSNDAITGRSAF
+951 GYSTGAISGSAF

-996 YINEG
+996 YINEA

-1010 NWFTKIPEG
+1010 YWFTKLPEG

-1024 QNAGKAP
+1024 QNAGKDP

-1091 SRSLTQ
+1091 SRSLTEM
-1097 TAYEGTAQPENPDPV
+1097 AYEGVAQPENPDPV

>member
-39 RLSTKILA
+39 RLTTKILA

-192 GNRSGNVDYSAPHSN
+192 GNRSGNVDFSAPHSN

-372 MAKQNVAVPE
+372 MAKQNMAVPE

-452 TGQGYDPNRDE
+452 TSQGYDPNRDE

-514 DKQFIQ
+514 AKQFIQ

-539 EMPYRDY
+539 EMPHRDY

-703 NVASKEFTYDGVTYP
+703 NVAGKEFTYDGVTYP

-806 NADVIIENVSN
+806 NADVIIDNVSN

-844 FICSYEDFM
+844 FVCSYEDFM

-864 GEYGAGIKAAVILN
+864 GVYGAGIKAAVILN

-917 FTMTDDLTKANV
+917 FTMTEDLTKANV

-951 GYSNDAITGRSAF
+951 GYSTGAISGSAF

-1010 NWFTKIPEG
+1010 NWFTKLPEG

-1024 QNAGKAP
+1024 QNAGKTP
-1031 LQGCICLTDDELTE
+1031 MQGCICLTDEELTA

-1060 NGDLDMALFA
+1060 SGKLDMALFA

-1091 SRSLTQ
+1091 SRSLTT
-1097 TAYEGTAQPENPDPV
+1097 TAYEGVAQPENPDPV

-1133 IIVWVLAASFSCV
+1133 IILWVLAASFSCV

>member
-1 MQLAAGCGD
+1 
-10 GPAAPSDD
+10 
-18 PKDHHG
+18 
-24 KEREEK
+24 
-30 EKTMQHKRS
+30 MQHKRS
-39 RLSTKILA
+39 RLTTKILA

-61 ASVADVAKDTRAPG
+61 ASVADVAKDTRSPG

-80 TYPAYTDIEWQIS
+80 TYPAYTDIDWQIS
-93 LAENAQA
+93 LAEDATA
-100 MVTVPTNMTEEEL
+100 TVTLPTNLTENEL
-113 GTALSGDLTLSLDRD
+113 AAAMDAGLSLSLDRD
-128 STRGYL
+128 TQRGYL
-134 NPEKFPYPYQGGA
+134 NPEKFPNPYQGGP
-147 LDTWM
+147 LDSWK
-152 TQWTKDKQPQNLFRV
+152 TQRDTQMFQ
-167 TEMGISVDEAG
+167 VDDYGFVFDDDG
-178 KVSLKLWIDINCYF
+178 KVSLVLYLNISCYF
-192 GNRSGNVDYSAPHSN
+192 GNRSGSVDYSAPHSN
-207 GGAYLDLCGYYTLNV
+207 GGAYLDLCGYYTLRV
-222 TAGDE
+222 TADGKDI
-227 AVGSIHTKIVPYD
+227 ASCHAKVVPYD
-240 SFRTVYELYDDIDAL
+240 SFRTVYELYDDLEAL

-382 QIKDFAS
+382 QIKNFAS

-407 SGQLDLEE
+407 SGQLDLAA
-415 YYNVKNNE
+415 YYNVQENR

-471 ANAMALVNKFNPMVF
+471 ANAMALVNKFNSMVF

-514 DKQFIQ
+514 AKQFIQ

-618 ENQAKLFSRGVNNT
+618 ENQAKLFSRGVNNI

-681 NQKNLYDA
+681 NQKNLYD

-806 NADVIIENVSN
+806 NADVIIDNVSN
-817 DSAAAVNALLRAG
+817 DSTAAINALLRAG

-864 GEYGAGIKAAVILN
+864 G
-878 PQVYLPGKPA
+878 VYARPPSSSIPRCTCPA
-888 DNTSGYVE
+888 SPP
-896 TTLRSGSYNYRFDWL
+896 TTPPATWRPPCAPAPITIASTGWL
-911 ALTAMG
+911 
-917 FTMTDDLTKANV
+917 
-929 IVGSRALSDDAL
+929 
-941 AAVKAGTPYM
+941 
-951 GYSNDAITGRSAF
+951 
-964 MQELGVEI
+964 
-972 SSCDKGTDFLGRVV
+972 
-986 YPNNTLVNAT
+986 
-996 YINEG
+996 
-1001 DDVMYEYGT
+1001 
-1010 NWFTKIPEG
+1010 
-1019 ATVLV
+1019 
-1024 QNAGKAP
+1024 
-1031 LQGCICLTDDELTE
+1031 
-1045 QFNQYNNGVVGFEYQ
+1045 
-1060 NGDLDMALFA
+1060 
-1070 NVLNHKIHQTDE
+1070 
-1082 YTFISNFIF
+1082 
-1091 SRSLTQ
+1091 
-1097 TAYEGTAQPENPDPV
+1097 
-1112 NPGKPEEP
+1112 
-1120 GKPDAPK
+1120 
-1127 TGDSSN
+1127 
-1133 IIVWVLAASFSCV
+1133 
-1146 MIPAAVTLKRKAR
+1146 

>member
-1 MQLAAGCGD
+1 
-10 GPAAPSDD
+10 
-18 PKDHHG
+18 
-24 KEREEK
+24 
-30 EKTMQHKRS
+30 MQHKRS
-39 RLSTKILA
+39 RLTTKILA

-61 ASVADVAKDTRAPG
+61 ASVADVAKDTRSPG

-80 TYPAYTDIEWQIS
+80 TYPAYTDIDWQIS
-93 LAENAQA
+93 LAEDATA
-100 MVTVPTNMTEEEL
+100 TVTLPTNLTENEL
-113 GTALSGDLTLSLDRD
+113 AAAMDAGLSLSLDRD
-128 STRGYL
+128 TQRGYL
-134 NPEKFPYPYQGGA
+134 NPEKFPNPYQGGP
-147 LDTWM
+147 LDSWK
-152 TQWTKDKQPQNLFRV
+152 TQRDTQMFQ
-167 TEMGISVDEAG
+167 VDDYGFVFDDDG
-178 KVSLKLWIDINCYF
+178 KVSLVLYLNISCYF
-192 GNRSGNVDYSAPHSN
+192 GNRSGSVDYSAPHSN
-207 GGAYLDLCGYYTLNV
+207 GGAYLDLCGYYTLRV
-222 TAGDE
+222 TADGKDI
-227 AVGSIHTKIVPYD
+227 ASCHAKVVPYD
-240 SFRTVYELYDDIDAL
+240 SFRTVYELYDDLEAL

-382 QIKDFAS
+382 QIKNFAS

-407 SGQLDLEE
+407 SGQLDLAA
-415 YYNVKNNE
+415 YYNVQENR

-514 DKQFIQ
+514 AKQFIQ

-539 EMPYRDY
+539 EMPHRDY

-806 NADVIIENVSN
+806 NADVIIDNVSN

-844 FICSYEDFM
+844 FVCSYEDFM

-864 GEYGAGIKAAVILN
+864 GVYGAGIKAAVILN

-951 GYSNDAITGRSAF
+951 GYSTGAISGSAF

-1024 QNAGKAP
+1024 QNAGKDP
-1031 LQGCICLTDDELTE
+1031 LQGCICLTDEELTA

-1060 NGDLDMALFA
+1060 NGDLDIALFA

-1091 SRSLTQ
+1091 SRSLTE
-1097 TAYEGTAQPENPDPV
+1097 TAYEGVAQPENPDPV

-1120 GKPDAPK
+1120 GKPDVPK

-1133 IIVWVLAASFSCV
+1133 IILWVLAASFSCV

>member
-1 MQLAAGCGD
+1 
-10 GPAAPSDD
+10 
-18 PKDHHG
+18 
-24 KEREEK
+24 
-30 EKTMQHKRS
+30 MQHKRS

-80 TYPAYTDIEWQIS
+80 TYPAYTDIDWQIS
-93 LAENAQA
+93 LAEDATA
-100 MVTVPTNMTEEEL
+100 TVTLPTNLTENEL
-113 GTALSGDLTLSLDRD
+113 AAAMDAGLSLSLDRD
-128 STRGYL
+128 TQRGYL
-134 NPEKFPYPYQGGA
+134 NPEKFPNPYQGGP
-147 LDTWM
+147 LDSWK
-152 TQWTKDKQPQNLFRV
+152 TQRDTQMFQ
-167 TEMGISVDEAG
+167 VDDYGFAFDDDG
-178 KVSLKLWIDINCYF
+178 KVSLVLYLNISCYF
-192 GNRSGNVDYSAPHSN
+192 ANRSGSVDYSAPHSN

-255 AAMDTDLYVSKES
+255 AATDTDLYVAKES
-268 MGQTTTDGYDMPYLI
+268 MGQTTVDGYDMPYLI

-303 DPDLVLTK
+303 DPDLALTK

-407 SGQLDLEE
+407 SGQLDLAA
-415 YYNVKNNE
+415 YYNVQENR

-514 DKQFIQ
+514 AKQFIQ

-539 EMPYRDY
+539 EMPHRDY

-806 NADVIIENVSN
+806 NADVIIDNVSN
-817 DSAAAVNALLRAG
+817 DSAAAVNVLLRAG

-1045 QFNQYNNGVVGFEYQ
+1045 QFNQYNNGVVGFKYQ

-1091 SRSLTQ
+1091 SRSLTT
-1097 TAYEGTAQPENPDPV
+1097 TAYEGVAQPENPDPV

-1133 IIVWVLAASFSCV
+1133 IILWVLAASFSCV

>member
-1 MQLAAGCGD
+1 M
-10 GPAAPSDD
+10 DD
-18 PKDHHG
+18 YG
-24 KEREEK
+24 F
-30 EKTMQHKRS
+30 
-39 RLSTKILA
+39 A
-47 FVLILALVFPASAF
+47 F
-61 ASVADVAKDTRAPG
+61 DD
-75 KSLAN
+75 
-80 TYPAYTDIEWQIS
+80 D
-93 LAENAQA
+93 
-100 MVTVPTNMTEEEL
+100 
-113 GTALSGDLTLSLDRD
+113 
-128 STRGYL
+128 
-134 NPEKFPYPYQGGA
+134 
-147 LDTWM
+147 
-152 TQWTKDKQPQNLFRV
+152 
-167 TEMGISVDEAG
+167 G
-178 KVSLKLWIDINCYF
+178 KVSLVLYLNISCYF
-192 GNRSGNVDYSAPHSN
+192 ANRSGSVNYSAPHSN
-207 GGAYLDLCGYYTLNV
+207 GGAYLGLCGYYTLRV
-222 TAGDE
+222 TADGKDI
-227 AVGSIHTKIVPYD
+227 ASCHAKVVPYD
-240 SFRTVYELYDDIDAL
+240 SFRTVYELYDDLEAL
-255 AAMDTDLYVSKES
+255 AATDTDLYVSKES

-303 DPDLVLTK
+303 DPDLALTK

-407 SGQLDLEE
+407 SGQLDLAA
-415 YYNVKNNE
+415 YYNVQENR

-514 DKQFIQ
+514 AKQFIQ

-652 TELMRPV
+652 TEMMRPV

-806 NADVIIENVSN
+806 NADVIIDNVSN

-1045 QFNQYNNGVVGFEYQ
+1045 QFNQYNNGVVGFKYQ

-1091 SRSLTQ
+1091 SRSLTT
-1097 TAYEGTAQPENPDPV
+1097 TAYEGVAQPENPDPV

-1133 IIVWVLAASFSCV
+1133 IILWVLAASFSCV

>member
-1 MQLAAGCGD
+1 MTAD
-10 GPAAPSDD
+10 G
-18 PKDHHG
+18 KD
-24 KEREEK
+24 
-30 EKTMQHKRS
+30 
-39 RLSTKILA
+39 I
-47 FVLILALVFPASAF
+47 ASCH
-61 ASVADVAKDTRAPG
+61 AK
-75 KSLAN
+75 
-80 TYPAYTDIEWQIS
+80 
-93 LAENAQA
+93 
-100 MVTVPTNMTEEEL
+100 V
-113 GTALSGDLTLSLDRD
+113 
-128 STRGYL
+128 
-134 NPEKFPYPYQGGA
+134 
-147 LDTWM
+147 
-152 TQWTKDKQPQNLFRV
+152 
-167 TEMGISVDEAG
+167 
-178 KVSLKLWIDINCYF
+178 
-192 GNRSGNVDYSAPHSN
+192 
-207 GGAYLDLCGYYTLNV
+207 
-222 TAGDE
+222 
-227 AVGSIHTKIVPYD
+227 VPYD
-240 SFRTVYELYDDIDAL
+240 SFRTVYELYDDLEAL
-255 AAMDTDLYVSKES
+255 AATDTDLYVSKES

-303 DPDLVLTK
+303 DPDLALTK

-407 SGQLDLEE
+407 SGQLDLAA
-415 YYNVKNNE
+415 YYNVQENR

-514 DKQFIQ
+514 
-520 LGEAVGMGAIAN
+520 
-532 NPEHNSF
+532 
-539 EMPYRDY
+539 
-546 LRVDNDSPSGVAWTE
+546 
-561 PWDDMTTAYGS
+561 
-572 QFPVLIG
+572 
-579 TAGITWELPV
+579 
-589 YSDVASELVVPYG
+589 
-602 LMTQAMYI
+602 
-610 QANKITML
+610 
-618 ENQAKLFSRGVNNT
+618 AKLFSRGVNNT

-668 FYPECYIIPMDSA
+668 FYPECYIIPMDST

-738 FDGTFINVWQGLYS
+738 FDGAFINVWQGLYS

-806 NADVIIENVSN
+806 NADVIIDNVSN

-864 GEYGAGIKAAVILN
+864 GVYGAGIKAAVILN

-951 GYSNDAITGRSAF
+951 GYSNGAISGSAF

-996 YINEG
+996 YINDG
-1001 DDVMYEYGT
+1001 
-1010 NWFTKIPEG
+1010 
-1019 ATVLV
+1019 
-1024 QNAGKAP
+1024 
-1031 LQGCICLTDDELTE
+1031 
-1045 QFNQYNNGVVGFEYQ
+1045 
-1060 NGDLDMALFA
+1060 
-1070 NVLNHKIHQTDE
+1070 
-1082 YTFISNFIF
+1082 
-1091 SRSLTQ
+1091 
-1097 TAYEGTAQPENPDPV
+1097 
-1112 NPGKPEEP
+1112 
-1120 GKPDAPK
+1120 PK